1 MAEVRL
7 SNGEEVCQEL
17 VGVGNVENAV
27 TSFMSDLVNFP
38 FKPKIF

>member
-1 MAEVRL
+1 MADVCP

-27 TSFMSDLVNFP
+27 TSCLLHSWHHEGGRNRD
-38 FKPKIF
+38 